1 MRKIL
6 IVDDEFLVRIGVKA
20 LTNWESHGYQ
30 IVGEAASGRE
40 ALEKIEKLKPDIVLT
55 DLKMD
60 EMDGFELIAA
70 SRKKYPKIK
79 FIVLSVLDD
88 AENVKRAMKLGAVDY
103 IFKLKLNAAE
113 FLEILN
119 EQEYEE
125 PADEREQFVRKNI
138 SDIKRLLVQLA
149 SEREYTDYDRLTRT
163 FKKFG
168 FQVNFDA
175 PYCVLMIRYAHCGR
189 REERPDGVQ
198 ILEDAIENMIRNVFG
213 EGLSIETFGY
223 SERCLVSVINM
234 ESTEDY
240 RETSEAARER
250 YEDLWE
256 YGSRYAN
263 VELEGALSPCFEGIR
278 RFSEAVFC
286 CEKAFLL
293 AENQTP
299 GALLVCR
306 SETRRE
312 IPMIK
317 EFIRDNL
324 SKNFTV
330 GDGARHCH
338 MSESYFAH
346 VFKEETGFS
355 FMDYVNRQR
364 MAKARELLKKTDM
377 TVREIAQAVGVE
389 NPNYFSVVF
398 VKLCGESPSEY
409 RSRYRFDVRKDK
421 NRSKKEGKAGT
432 ERGEQDI
439 ED

>member
-40 ALEKIEKLKPDIVLT
+40 ALEKIEKLRPDIVLT

-60 EMDGFELIAA
+60 EMDGFELIA
-70 SRKKYPKIK
+70 SCRKKNPKIK

-88 AENVKRAMKLGAVDY
+88 AENVKRDMKLGAVDY

-149 SEREYTDYDRLTRT
+149 SEQEYTDYDRLVKT
-163 FKKFG
+163 FEKFG
-168 FQVNFDA
+168 FQVNFEA

-189 REERPDGVQ
+189 RDERPDKAQ
-198 ILEDAIENMIRNVFG
+198 ILEDTIENMIRNVFG
-213 EGLSIETFGY
+213 ERLTIETYGY
-223 SERCLVSVINM
+223 SEKCLVSIINM
-234 ESTEDY
+234 DRQEDY
-240 RETSEAARER
+240 EDICEAAMER
-250 YEDLWE
+250 YEALCE

-263 VELEGALSPCFEGIR
+263 VEMEGALSPCFKGIR

-286 CEKAFLL
+286 CDTAFSL
-293 AENQTP
+293 AEDPAP
-299 GALLVCR
+299 GALLVYH
-306 SETRRE
+306 SDTRKE
-312 IPMIK
+312 IHMIK

-324 SKNFTV
+324 
-330 GDGARHCH
+330 
-338 MSESYFAH
+338 
-346 VFKEETGFS
+346 
-355 FMDYVNRQR
+355 
-364 MAKARELLKKTDM
+364 
-377 TVREIAQAVGVE
+377 
-389 NPNYFSVVF
+389 
-398 VKLCGESPSEY
+398 
-409 RSRYRFDVRKDK
+409 
-421 NRSKKEGKAGT
+421 
-432 ERGEQDI
+432 
-439 ED
+439 